1 MTLKEAIEVLRMHNR
16 WRRGDDSI
24 PMTNPTKLGLAIDTI
39 VFTHEDG
46 FFSEYNIAERLIQYE
61 TELTQTFNSES
72 PLPWES
78 LQELKDKQKEDILRQ
93 SLGIAGI
100 IEEALVQI
108 SVSSIFIGHV
118 NMDAEHKIKLANIRY
133 ELLNQL
139 SRVHEYFNSIVLLVD
154 EEYDTNKKI

>member
-1 MTLKEAIEVLRMHNR
+1 MTLKEAIGVLRRHNR

-24 PMTNPTKLGLAIDTI
+24 PETNPTTLGLAIDTI
-39 VFTHEDG
+39 VFTYEDG

-78 LQELKDKQKEDILRQ
+78 LEELKDKHKEDILRQ
-93 SLGIAGI
+93 SLGIVGI
-100 IEEALVQI
+100 IDEALVQI
-108 SVSSIFIGHV
+108 SVSDIFIGHV
-118 NMDAEHKIKLANIRY
+118 NMDAEHKIRLANIRY
-133 ELLNQL
+133 ELLSNL
-139 SRVHEYFNSIVLLVD
+139 WRVHEYFNSIVLLID